1 MIERTL
7 VIVKPDAVSRN
18 LSSKILS
25 MIEGNGL
32 RLVAVKSLK
41 LSKEDAQKFYHVHKD
56 KPFFDSL
63 TSYMSSGKVIVAV
76 FEGENAISR
85 VREIMGATDPK
96 KAKVGTIRRLYGID
110 IEKNSI
116 HGSDSPQSAEFEVN
130 FFFSN
135 LELS

>member
-18 LSSKILS
+18 ISSKILS

-32 RLVAVKSLK
+32 RLIAVKSLK

-130 FFFSN
+130 FFFSD